1 MYAIIRTGSK
11 QYRVAQDTVI
21 DVELLE
27 GNPGDAVEFKD
38 VLLLNKNDTVTV
50 GAPLV
55 KNCSVTGEI
64 VGSVAGEKLVTLKYK
79 QRKNTERKK
88 GHRQKYTRVKIRSIT
103 HGT

>member
-11 QYRVAQDTVI
+11 QYRVEKETVI

-27 GNPGDAVEFKD
+27 GTPGDAVEFKD
-38 VLLLNKNDTVTV
+38 VLLLKAGDKVTV

-55 KNCSVTGEI
+55 DNCLVKGEI
-64 VGSVAGEKLVTLKYK
+64 IGMVAGDKKITLKYK

-88 GHRQKYTRVKIRSIT
+88 GHRQKYTRVKITSI
-103 HGT
+103 GV

>member
-11 QYRVAQDTVI
+11 QYRVEKETVI

-27 GNPGDAVEFKD
+27 GTPGDAVEFKD
-38 VLLLNKNDTVTV
+38 VLLLKADDKVTV

-55 KNCSVTGEI
+55 DNCLVKGEI
-64 VGSVAGEKLVTLKYK
+64 IGMVAGDKKITLKYK

-88 GHRQKYTRVKIRSIT
+88 GHRQKYTRVKITSI
-103 HGT
+103 GV